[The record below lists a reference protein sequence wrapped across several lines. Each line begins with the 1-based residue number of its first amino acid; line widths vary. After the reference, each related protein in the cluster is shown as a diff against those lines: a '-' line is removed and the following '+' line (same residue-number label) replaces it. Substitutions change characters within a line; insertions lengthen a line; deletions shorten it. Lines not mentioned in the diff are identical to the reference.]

1 MSQLIIA
8 LLLVWIVYIFI
19 LNKNWV
25 SELTNAGGKAF
36 KILSNLFSFSEM
48 RETYGSINIDNGGT
62 SKNSFSFSY
71 KYKDGYINL
80 Q

>member
-1 MSQLIIA
+1 MSA
-8 LLLVWIVYIFI
+8 
-19 LNKNWV
+19 N
-25 SELTNAGGKAF
+25 
-36 KILSNLFSFSEM
+36 NLFSFSEM